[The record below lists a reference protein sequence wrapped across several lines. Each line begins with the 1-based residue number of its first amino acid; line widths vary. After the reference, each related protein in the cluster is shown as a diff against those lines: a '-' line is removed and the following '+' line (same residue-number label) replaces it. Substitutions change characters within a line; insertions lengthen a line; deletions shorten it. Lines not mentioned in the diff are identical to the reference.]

1 MTAGGAGHARWG
13 FALAAVILVAD
24 QVTKWIILNDVM
36 APPRVIEVTEFFNLV
51 LVWNQGVSFGMF
63 GDGGD
68 TQRWVLIGVALAIS
82 LGLSV
87 WLLRVGSRWVGLALG
102 AIIGGAIGNVID
114 RFAYGA
120 VADFLDFHV
129 AGYHW
134 PAFNVADSAITL
146 GVVALLLDGVFG
158 QGAERAAAQHKEAEQ

>member
-1 MTAGGAGHARWG
+1 MTAVWGAHARWG
-13 FALAAVILVAD
+13 FLLVVMILVAD
-24 QVTKWIILNDVM
+24 QATKWIILNDVM
-36 APPRVIEVTEFFNLV
+36 APPRVIEVTSFFNLV
-51 LVWNQGVSFGMF
+51 LVWNQGVSFGLF

-87 WLLRVGSRWVGLALG
+87 WLLRAGSRWIALSLG
-102 AIIGGAIGNVID
+102 GIIGGAIGNVID

-134 PAFNVADSAITL
+134 PAFNVADSAITI

-158 QGAERAAAQHKEAEQ
+158 QESAARHKEAEQ